1 MATGSA
7 STGTSGSEHPVSADS
22 PDARFGKD
30 QTKIVQISESS
41 AFRYMPP
48 PSAYGAKRILL
59 KPNWGY
65 PKPHPI
71 TVGLPVMHE
80 VIAGI
85 RRVSTSAEILIVE
98 GVCSPVSAAVIA
110 EKLGVGELLAL
121 DGVRFL
127 DADTLPCQ
135 LYPNTA
141 SAPQRFASLSAPT
154 IISEVDCRISISCLK
169 RTTLKSAVL
178 MSCAIKNLYGLLPRA
193 EYHARSPHSRGQLHR
208 PDVQKI
214 IADVYWT
221 LGILFD
227 GAVVDATQK
236 FVSRDWE
243 PDIGTAVPCGKIV
256 WGDDLLAVDRRACE
270 LAEEGMPEYLA
281 HIACMTVSRASDH
294 PDF

>member
-1 MATGSA
+1 MLRPTKFGRGAA
-7 STGTSGSEHPVSADS
+7 CCALFPSGSDVFTDS
-22 PDARFGKD
+22 ENRAN
-30 QTKIVQISESS
+30 TVQISESS
-41 AFRYMPP
+41 AFVYKPP
-48 PSAYGAKRILL
+48 LSAHGAKRILL

-71 TVGLPVMHE
+71 TVGLPVLHE
-80 VIAGI
+80 VIVGI
-85 RRVSTSAEILIVE
+85 RRVNTAAEILIVE
-98 GVCSPVSAAVIA
+98 GVCSPVSAAVVA

-135 LYPNTA
+135 PYPNTA
-141 SAPQRFASLSAPT
+141 SVPMRYASLYAPVLL
-154 IISEVDCRISISCLK
+154 SEVDCRISIGCLK
-169 RTTLKSAVL
+169 RTTLKGAVL

-227 GAVVDATQK
+227 GAVVDATEK

-256 WGDDLLAVDRRACE
+256 WGSDLLAVDGRACE

-281 HIACMTVSRASDH
+281 HIARMAAT
-294 PDF
+294 